1 MTTKRYTL
9 NPKYSLTIGWLYP
22 ELMSTYGD
30 RGNIIVLQKR
40 CEWRG
45 INVKIERINQTTN
58 HQSLATCDLLFMG
71 GAQDIQQEMVNKDLI
86 ENKGGKLFEMIED
99 NTPALFICGAYQFLG
114 KYYKD
119 AYGIKIK
126 GLGVF
131 DMYTESSPNKPR
143 LIGNIVVKANS
154 KLQMPYGKVDMN
166 KEAKS
171 FKLKALSYFVGFE
184 NHGGRTYLSNPDQA
198 FAKVIKGFG
207 NNGEDATEGIHY
219 KSSIGTYMHGPIL
232 PCNPELADYLIESA
246 LIKKYGKEARLKELD
261 DAFSEKAKLNILK
274 RLKTSY

>member
-1 MTTKRYTL
+1 MTTKCYTL

-58 HQSLATCDLLFMG
+58 HQSLTTCDLLFMG
-71 GAQDIQQEMVNKDLI
+71 GAQDIQQEIVNKDLI
-86 ENKGGKLFEMIED
+86 ENKGRKLSEMIEN

-119 AYGIKIK
+119 AYGNEIK
-126 GLGVF
+126 GMGVF
-131 DMYTESSPNKPR
+131 DMFTEAKPNSER
-143 LIGNIVVKANS
+143 LIGTIIIKPHQLSTLNS
-154 KLQMPYGKVDMN
+154 QPSTFLT
-166 KEAKS
+166 
-171 FKLKALSYFVGFE
+171 GFE
-184 NHGGRTYLSNPDQA
+184 NHGGKTYLSNKTQA

-207 NNGEDATEGIHY
+207 NNGQDHTEGIHY

-232 PCNPELADYLIESA
+232 PQNPELADYFIESA
-246 LIKKYGKEARLKELD
+246 LVKKYGKEAKLKKLD
-261 DAFSEKAKLNILK
+261 DAFAEIAKLNILK
-274 RLKTSY
+274 RLKASY